1 MPCTGVCGL
10 RTALS
15 ARGIRWRGRR
25 LDLALF
31 LSLGV
36 QGLTAKAARVPE
48 TRCCP
53 QCRPFG
59 TNITAVF
66 SRCLNPPQGTAPP
79 SYAASR
85 ATKSPG
91 WREPQL
97 RVGRFRFW
105 HRRCPCAGPT
115 TPDRAL
121 ALDRV
126 RSRRPSRSPVE
137 SPATIAASVP
147 VGVATVDPPP
157 AHAAATQAPSASAR
171 ASRPSRR

>member
-15 ARGIRWRGRR
+15 ARSMRWRGGR

-36 QGLTAKAARVPE
+36 RGLTTKAARARK
-48 TRCCP
+48 T
-53 QCRPFG
+53 CRHLQYQPFG
-59 TNITAVF
+59 PNITALS

-79 SYAASR
+79 RYAASG

-91 WREPQL
+91 WREPRL
-97 RVGRFRFW
+97 RVGRFLLW
-105 HRRCPCAGPT
+105 HRRCPCAGPA

-137 SPATIAASVP
+137 FPATIAASVP
-147 VGVATVDPPP
+147 VGVATAERPP
-157 AHAAATQAPSASAR
+157 AHAAADPAPSASAR